1 MEELIPLPSLPNLG
15 KKTEVMYAS
24 ITLGPLM
31 ALIFQSHLEMS
42 ASTLDRCTSWVHDRE
57 NDHDENYN
65 SEEEVFRTA
74 VPSYRTLSN
83 LHLLT

>member
-1 MEELIPLPSLPNLG
+1 MEELIPLLPLPNLDE
-15 KKTEVMYAS
+15 KSEAMHAS
-24 ITLGPLM
+24 IILNPLT
-31 ALIFQSHLEMS
+31 ALICQSHLEIS
-42 ASTLDRCTSWVHDRE
+42 ASTLDRRASWVHDRE
-57 NDHDENYN
+57 NDHDQNYS